1 MSQSMRN
8 QAVNNQVVNR
18 PSLNHPGAN
27 HPGGNQG
34 LNALMNRQAD
44 SRIEYEQ
51 EAHQYLTFMLGAEV
65 FAIGILHIKEIIEYG
80 KLTTVPMMPD
90 FIRGV
95 INLRGAVVPV
105 IDLSRRFGGVRSQI
119 SRRSCIIILEL
130 HSDEGRHVIG
140 VVVDA
145 VNEVLDIQDAEI
157 EAAPAFGTSV
167 RSDFIA
173 GMGRIQESFVIIL
186 DVNNVLSGKDL
197 NLLTELEHSEVE
209 D

>member
-1 MSQSMRN
+1 MSQTMRN
-8 QAVNNQVVNR
+8 QAVSNQVVNR
-18 PSLNHPGAN
+18 PGV
-27 HPGGNQG
+27 NQG
-34 LNALMNRQAD
+34 LNALMNRPLDKRSEQ
-44 SRIEYEQ
+44 EQ
-51 EAHQYLTFMLGAEV
+51 EAHQYLTFMLGTEV

-130 HSDEGRHVIG
+130 HSDEGQHVIG

-197 NLLTELEHSEVE
+197 NLLTELEHSEVA